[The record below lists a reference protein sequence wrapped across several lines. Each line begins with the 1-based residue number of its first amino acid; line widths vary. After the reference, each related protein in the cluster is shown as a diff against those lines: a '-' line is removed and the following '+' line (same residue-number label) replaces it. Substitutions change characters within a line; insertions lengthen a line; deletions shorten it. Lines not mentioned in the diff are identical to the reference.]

1 MPAEGALT
9 FPRPFTSAGVPG
21 LWYAGKDVYKDA
33 DAMRSSGCHHRCGG
47 EGGRARKGGRSTAVG
62 AAIPALILLLCI
74 GCTPDEGYRKVRL
87 ADRISDKEIREHA
100 QKQDAGTLWFA
111 FDLRSS
117 PQEDAKQYLPFL
129 KYLSQATGYR
139 FELYFIPKGESIVDS
154 IGRGKVQFSAVGAGT
169 YIQAHAKYGVMPL
182 ARGLNAKGKAEYR
195 SVIIVRPGSSIRT
208 INGLRNKRLAFG
220 DVTSTQGHLI
230 PRISLAMRGLTLDD
244 LKSYEYTGSHRN
256 CVDAVLAGRAD
267 ACGMQDT
274 MGMELAKEGLV
285 RIIYT
290 SKYYPSSGVAAN
302 GNVPPLVLAKVKEA
316 LFHFDP
322 AGRHA
327 AGLYHWGKT
336 EMPKGFTTAHDRDYA
351 ELREWTKK
359 LGYFPDIRPEAL
371 P

>member
-1 MPAEGALT
+1 
-9 FPRPFTSAGVPG
+9 
-21 LWYAGKDVYKDA
+21 
-33 DAMRSSGCHHRCGG
+33 MRVSGHHHRCSG
-47 EGGRARKGGRSTAVG
+47 ERGRAGAGRMRTAVN
-62 AAIPALILLLCI
+62 AVIPAFILLLCV
-74 GCTPDEGYRKVRL
+74 GCTPDEGQKKIRL
-87 ADRISDKEIREHA
+87 ADRLSDKEIKEHV
-100 QKQDAGTLWFA
+100 QKQDAGTLWFG

-129 KYLSQATGYR
+129 KYLSEATGYR
-139 FELYFIPKGESIVDS
+139 FELYFISKGESIVDTL
-154 IGRGKVQFSAVGAGT
+154 GRGKVQFAAVGACT

-182 ARGLNAKGKAEYR
+182 ARGLNAEGKAVYR
-195 SVIIVRPGSSIRT
+195 SVIIVRPRSSIRT
-208 INGLRNKRLAFG
+208 INDLRNKRLALG

-230 PRISLAMRGLTLDD
+230 PRISLAMQGLTLDD

-256 CVDAVLAGRAD
+256 CANAVLAGRAD

-290 SKYYPSSGVAAN
+290 SKEYPSSGIAAN
-302 GNVPPLVLAKVKEA
+302 RNVPPLVLAKVREA

-322 AGRHA
+322 TGRHA
-327 AGLYHWGKT
+327 AGLYHWDKT
-336 EMPKGFTTAHDRDYA
+336 EMPKGFTAASDRDYT
-351 ELREWTKK
+351 ELRAWTKK